1 MPQRGEKQRER
12 EWGCSGTDILPTE
25 REEERQLPKRG
36 KKPNPSSS
44 FFLFRLLLRR
54 AARAPDEP
62 LGLSVFSLLFFYS
75 FDSFPS
81 SFSQTLNSG
90 KHGRWKRDWRESWWG
105 GISAP
110 SDSTHHRNE
119 LFSSYSSSSYAMN
132 THTQIHENTWKIHFN
147 LKRKE
152 RREEKTGTMN
162 ERTAFGKCTYV
173 LSLCNEEEEPAVF
186 VTRCDEFSFRFC
198 FFALFIWW

>member
-12 EWGCSGTDILPTE
+12 ENGGVVGQTFC
-25 REEERQLPKRG
+25 RPKEKRNVSNRKEG
-36 KKPNPSSS
+36 KNPIHLRL

-62 LGLSVFSLLFFYS
+62 LGLFVFFLLFFYS

-81 SFSQTLNSG
+81 SFSQTMNSG

-105 GISAP
+105 EISAP

-119 LFSSYSSSSYAMN
+119 LFSSFSSSSYAMN

-152 RREEKTGTMN
+152 RREEKQ
-162 ERTAFGKCTYV
+162 GKWMKELRLVNARMYWVCAMKKKNPPC
-173 LSLCNEEEEPAVF
+173 L
-186 VTRCDEFSFRFC
+186 
-198 FFALFIWW
+198 